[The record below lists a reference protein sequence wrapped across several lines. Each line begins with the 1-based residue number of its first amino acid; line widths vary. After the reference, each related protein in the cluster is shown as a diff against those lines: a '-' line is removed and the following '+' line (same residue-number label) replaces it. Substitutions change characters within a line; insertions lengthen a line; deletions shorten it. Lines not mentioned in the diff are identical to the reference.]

1 MNDTELKDTCVGMHT
16 PLSERTR
23 PGGRQITGTGPQCF
37 NLRTP
42 PASTLCTSAQGDA
55 VWRPLSSIRAPV
67 TTQTNHSPKLPRAL
81 FIRCLATYF
90 RQLH

>member
-1 MNDTELKDTCVGMHT
+1 MNDTERKDTCVGMHT

-42 PASTLCTSAQGDA
+42 QQALCVG
-55 VWRPLSSIRAPV
+55 V
-67 TTQTNHSPKLPRAL
+67 
-81 FIRCLATYF
+81 
-90 RQLH
+90 

>member
-1 MNDTELKDTCVGMHT
+1 MNDTERKDTCVGMHT

-42 PASTLCTSAQGDA
+42 QQALCALRPRETPFGD
-55 VWRPLSSIRAPV
+55 PSHPYSHLSP
-67 TTQTNHSPKLPRAL
+67 PKLTTPRNSRVL
-81 FIRCLATYF
+81 CL
-90 RQLH
+90 LGV